1 MKKALRVANPQRVR
15 SAQHT
20 PTGRECAFPPAQMG
34 FGGYK
39 PTQIVWAFCVV
50 KRGDKVASRKNPV
63 GAPPK
68 YRSVKAMQEKIDAYF
83 EACKGKPLLDDN
95 GESMRNKNGYI
106 IYDDKKPPTVTGL
119 ALALGFASR
128 QALLNYQ
135 NKPEFNDTITR
146 AKTRCEQYA
155 EERLYDK
162 DGSGGAQFS
171 LRANFGWQDK
181 PEQQQN
187 SEVLIIDDL

>member
-1 MKKALRVANPQRVR
+1 MLPA
-15 SAQHT
+15 
-20 PTGRECAFPPAQMG
+20 TGEVGTAYTDRAGTRFPPALRG

-50 KRGDKVASRKNPV
+50 KRGDKVASRKNPG

-83 EACKGKPLLDDN
+83 EACEGEPFRYKN
-95 GESMRNKNGYI
+95 GEPMRNKNGQI
-106 IYDDKKPPTVTGL
+106 IYDDRRPPTVTGL
-119 ALALGFASR
+119 ALALGFTSR

-135 NKPEFNDTITR
+135 NKPEFVDTVTR
-146 AKTRCEQYA
+146 AKARCEQYA

-162 DGSGGAQFS
+162 EGSGGAQFS

-181 PEQQQN
+181 PEQQQD
-187 SEVLIIDDL
+187 SEVRIVDDL

>member
-1 MKKALRVANPQRVR
+1 M
-15 SAQHT
+15 
-20 PTGRECAFPPAQMG
+20 
-34 FGGYK
+34 
-39 PTQIVWAFCVV
+39 
-50 KRGDKVASRKNPV
+50 ASRKNPL

-68 YRSVKAMQEKIDAYF
+68 YKTVEEMQKKIDAYF
-83 EACKGKPLLDDN
+83 STCNGKPFVDADGN
-95 GESMRNKNGYI
+95 PMRNKNGHI
-106 IYDDKKPPTVTGL
+106 IYDDRKPPTVTGL

-135 NKPEFNDTITR
+135 NRPAFNDTITR

-171 LRANFGWQDK
+171 LRANFGWNDK
-181 PEQQQN
+181 LQETQLEEKAVDDGLSAALRELAQN
-187 SEVLIIDDL
+187 LKTNGD

>member
-1 MKKALRVANPQRVR
+1 M
-15 SAQHT
+15 
-20 PTGRECAFPPAQMG
+20 
-34 FGGYK
+34 
-39 PTQIVWAFCVV
+39 
-50 KRGDKVASRKNPV
+50 ASRKNPV

-83 EACKGKPLLDDN
+83 EACKGKPLLYDN
-95 GESMRNKNGYI
+95 GKPMRNKNGYI

-119 ALALGFASR
+119 ALALGFTSR

-135 NKPEFNDTITR
+135 NKPEFVDTITR
-146 AKTRCEQYA
+146 AKARCEQYA

-171 LRANFGWQDK
+171 LRANFGWDDK
-181 PEQQQN
+181 TKQESAGTVN
-187 SEVLIIDDL
+187 IIYDVPRE

>member
-1 MKKALRVANPQRVR
+1 M
-15 SAQHT
+15 
-20 PTGRECAFPPAQMG
+20 
-34 FGGYK
+34 
-39 PTQIVWAFCVV
+39 
-50 KRGDKVASRKNPV
+50 ASRKNPV

-83 EACKGKPLLDDN
+83 EACKGQPFVDDN
-95 GESMRNKNGYI
+95 GEPMRNKNGYI

-119 ALALGFASR
+119 ALALGFTSR

-135 NKPEFNDTITR
+135 NKPEFVDTITR
-146 AKTRCEQYA
+146 AKTLCEQYA

-171 LRANFGWQDK
+171 LRANFGWDDK
-181 PEQQQN
+181 PKQESTGTVN
-187 SEVLIIDDL
+187 IIYDVPRE

>member
-1 MKKALRVANPQRVR
+1 M
-15 SAQHT
+15 
-20 PTGRECAFPPAQMG
+20 
-34 FGGYK
+34 
-39 PTQIVWAFCVV
+39 
-50 KRGDKVASRKNPV
+50 ASRKNPV

-68 YRSVKAMQEKIDAYF
+68 YRSVKAMKEKIDAYF
-83 EACKGKPLLDDN
+83 EACKGKPCLDDN
-95 GESMRNKNGYI
+95 GEPMRNKNGYI

-171 LRANFGWQDK
+171 LRANFGWDDK
-181 PEQQQN
+181 PKQESVGTVN
-187 SEVLIIDDL
+187 IIYDVPRE

>member
-1 MKKALRVANPQRVR
+1 M
-15 SAQHT
+15 
-20 PTGRECAFPPAQMG
+20 
-34 FGGYK
+34 
-39 PTQIVWAFCVV
+39 
-50 KRGDKVASRKNPV
+50 ASRKNPV

-68 YRSVKAMQEKIDAYF
+68 YRSVKAMQAKIDAYF
-83 EACKGKPLLDDN
+83 EACKGKPFIDDN
-95 GESMRNKNGYI
+95 GEPMRNKNGYI

-181 PEQQQN
+181 PEQQQD

>member
-1 MKKALRVANPQRVR
+1 M
-15 SAQHT
+15 
-20 PTGRECAFPPAQMG
+20 
-34 FGGYK
+34 
-39 PTQIVWAFCVV
+39 
-50 KRGDKVASRKNPV
+50 ASRKNPI

-68 YRSVKAMQEKIDAYF
+68 YKSVKEMQKKIDAYF
-83 EACKGKPLLDDN
+83 EACKGKPFLDEN
-95 GESMRNKNGYI
+95 GEPMRNKNGYI
-106 IYDDKKPPTVTGL
+106 VHDNKKPPTVTGL

-171 LRANFGWQDK
+171 LRANFGWDDK
-181 PEQQQN
+181 PKQESVGTVN
-187 SEVLIIDDL
+187 IIYDVPRE

>member
-1 MKKALRVANPQRVR
+1 M
-15 SAQHT
+15 
-20 PTGRECAFPPAQMG
+20 PPAQRG

-83 EACKGKPLLDDN
+83 EACKGKPFVDEN
-95 GESMRNKNGYI
+95 GEPMRNKNGYI

-181 PEQQQN
+181 PEQQQD